1 MSQHKRQ
8 VTVNAFET
16 DKLVLGMVVEKE
28 KLVSYKKYKKQAFL
42 FKINWIIKL

>member
-1 MSQHKRQ
+1 M
-8 VTVNAFET
+8 

-42 FKINWIIKL
+42 FKINWVIKL

>member
-1 MSQHKRQ
+1 M
-8 VTVNAFET
+8 

-42 FKINWIIKL
+42 FSVPS